1 MLIQPYEIVQG
12 NYGQQLDFVIVD
24 GQGNVVNLTGA
35 ALNLKAQDANDPSQT
50 DLTLNGNPMTVDN
63 AEAGVCHY
71 TAAIGDFPNPGTFL
85 AQIDVTVSGV
95 SLISVPGI
103 TIIVL
108 PGLPRQ
114 NN

>member
-1 MLIQPYEIVQG
+1 MVIQPYEIVQG

-24 GQGNVVNLTGA
+24 GQGNVVDLTGA
-35 ALNLKAQDANDPSQT
+35 TLTLKAQDANDPTQT
-50 DLTLNGNPMTVDN
+50 DLTLTGSITVDN
-63 AEAGVCHY
+63 ATAGICHY

-103 TIIVL
+103 TIIVM